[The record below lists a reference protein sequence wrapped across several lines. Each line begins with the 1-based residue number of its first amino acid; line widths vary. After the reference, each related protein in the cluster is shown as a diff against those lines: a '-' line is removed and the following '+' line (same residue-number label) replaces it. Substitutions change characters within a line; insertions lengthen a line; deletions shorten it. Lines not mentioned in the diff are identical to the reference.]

1 MRIDHPIPTQ
11 IPALRRLWQEAF
23 GDTDAFL
30 GGFFDRVF
38 SPDRCRCIFAG
49 KEAAAALYW
58 LDCDYNGGKLAY
70 LYAVATAEASRNQ
83 GLCRALMEDTHALL
97 QARGYAGAVLVP
109 GEAGLFAMY
118 EKMGYVALSCM
129 DTLTVCSDAPIAL
142 KAITP
147 EEYAAARKMF
157 LPSGGVIQEKENQLR
172 LKILRKRLVITV
184 MEVHQLVEHQLE
196 VHQLEDLQQE
206 DLQQEVQRQVEDYL
220 QINYLKLFQKII
232 LHAMF
237 THNSMVFV
245 ACRGLG

>member
-1 MRIDHPIPTQ
+1 MRIDHPVPTQ

-58 LDCDYNGGKLAY
+58 LDCDYNREKLAY

-157 LPSGGVIQEKENQLR
+157 LPSGGVIQEKENLALLTLCANLYAGEGFLLAAR
-172 LKILRKRLVITV
+172 
-184 MEVHQLVEHQLE
+184 
-196 VHQLEDLQQE
+196 
-206 DLQQEVQRQVEDYL
+206 VEDDTVIGL
-220 QINYLKLFQKII
+220 ELLGDHTKAAEIPAALGASKGQFRIPGTKPF
-232 LHAMF
+232 AMYHPLSDAPKPAYF
-237 THNSMVFV
+237 
-245 ACRGLG
+245 GLAFD

>member
-109 GEAGLFAMY
+109 GEEGLFAMY
-118 EKMGYVALSCM
+118 EKMGYQVMSCM
-129 DTLTVCSDAPIAL
+129 DTLAVSSSAPVAL
-142 KAITP
+142 KAVTP
-147 EEYAAARKMF
+147 EEYAAARKNF
-157 LPSGGVIQEKENQLR
+157 LPAGGVVQEKENLALLTLCADLYTGDGFVLAAR
-172 LKILRKRLVITV
+172 IEDDAVFG
-184 MEVHQLVEHQLE
+184 LE
-196 VHQLEDLQQE
+196 LLGDHTKAAGISAALGASKGQFRIPGE
-206 DLQQEVQRQVEDYL
+206 
-220 QINYLKLFQKII
+220 KPF
-232 LHAMF
+232 AMYHPLSDTPKPAYF
-237 THNSMVFV
+237 
-245 ACRGLG
+245 GLAFD